1 MHVKEDFADQRREDG
16 VDTARTVRCT
26 SPKAFMLL
34 LTIALVAPTYERLA
48 DVFPSVR
55 YYI

>member
-26 SPKAFMLL
+26 SPKAFMSL